1 MSPYDRYPRLRRAGL
16 YGSVLLA
23 VLLGGAVVVVLVT
36 EDELLDADDVFPEVV
51 ILSPDKRPDFVFPES
66 ARSYDLS
73 LNRFVDRFARVCME
87 GRYSDFRLML
97 SSRAGGPIVA
107 RRFESM
113 FNALKQVR
121 ILSLEKHVIDPE
133 RLPDVPGFDG
143 VVYVMVAEYDLED
156 YAVFDGKATERR
168 QLAIAKENGVWR
180 IGPIP
185 SDVLAMSR
193 RGAGAATTRPGTDD
207 APGTAEEKALPEPPK
222 TSANRPARLD
232 S

>member
-1 MSPYDRYPRLRRAGL
+1 
-16 YGSVLLA
+16 VLLA
-23 VLLGGAVVVVLVT
+23 VLLVTAVAVVLLT
-36 EDELLDADDVFPEVV
+36 EDEFLDAEDVFPEVV
-51 ILSPDKRPDFVFPES
+51 ILDEENRPDFVFHES

-97 SSRAGGPIVA
+97 SSRSGGPIVA

-133 RLPDVPGFDG
+133 RLPDFPGFDG
-143 VVYVMVAEYDLED
+143 VIYVMVAEYDLED
-156 YAVFDGKATERR
+156 YAVLGHEPTERR

-185 SDVLAMSR
+185 SDLLALR
-193 RGAGAATTRPGTDD
+193 QRGVAAATTRPGTGDVS
-207 APGTAEEKALPEPPK
+207 GTGEESGLPEPVK
-222 TSANRPARLD
+222 TSANRPARLG